1 MDTSNPTAPL
11 KNACININSRI
22 LVLRI
27 STLCTLALY
36 TATLH
41 IHIQAD
47 TMNSPSPSPTPTQSD
62 TVSQEVR
69 DINTANVFEHAH
81 RDLASYRN
89 QCQVYHVQAYE
100 KQNPGIDAWANDL
113 LRTLW
118 TATTTRDLGWY
129 NYPRVRFDPS

>member
-1 MDTSNPTAPL
+1 M
-11 KNACININSRI
+11 NINFRI

-36 TATLH
+36 TATLR

-47 TMNSPSPSPTPTQSD
+47 TMDSPSPSPTLNQSD
-62 TVSQEVR
+62 TVSQEAW
-69 DINTANVFEHAH
+69 DTNTANVFEYAH

-100 KQNPGIDAWANDL
+100 KQNTEIDAWADGL

-118 TATTTRDLGWY
+118 IATTTRDLG
-129 NYPRVRFDPS
+129 